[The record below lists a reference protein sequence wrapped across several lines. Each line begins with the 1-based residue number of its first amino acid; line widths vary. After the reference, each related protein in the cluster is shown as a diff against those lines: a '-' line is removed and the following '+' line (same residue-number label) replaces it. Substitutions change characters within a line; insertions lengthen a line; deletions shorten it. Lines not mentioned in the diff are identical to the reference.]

1 MVGSGDCGHG
11 AFADVGFRFL
21 MFYFVPVLWPF
32 FFFFFFFPFS
42 AFTGRELAGR
52 GFGFGS
58 SFSGVSRPFGVA
70 LRGRMT

>member
-32 FFFFFFFPFS
+32 FFFFFFFFYFMLS
-42 AFTGRELAGR
+42 QDVNSLDVDLALEAHSLAFRDPSEWRFVVG
-52 GFGFGS
+52 
-58 SFSGVSRPFGVA
+58 
-70 LRGRMT
+70 